1 MRAKI
6 PNQLAIL
13 ANAKM
18 VSSQALGWYVWEPE
32 LSLHP
37 FLPQTVSEYL
47 LFVRICSGYYARY
60 LVYSD
65 ELKGHGPIPM
75 VLTALRLLKTGDS
88 LLLDLLLKYELV
100 D

>member
-1 MRAKI
+1 MQRWCHLK
-6 PNQLAIL
+6 PWGGTFGNL
-13 ANAKM
+13 
-18 VSSQALGWYVWEPE
+18 
-32 LSLHP
+32 LHP